1 VIQGVLAPALA
12 LWQAIVLGVVQGL
25 TEFLPVSS
33 SGHLVLFPWLFGWQ
47 DPGLTFDVALHLG
60 TFVAVLLFF
69 WRDLWQMAEALVR
82 GFAARAPLAEP
93 DARLGALIVLGSIPA
108 ALVGF
113 VADDPI
119 EGFFHRPEA
128 AKLALVVIAASLI
141 VVGLLMALAERVARH
156 QRTLKD
162 IGWRDAALIGLA
174 QAAALIPG
182 VSRSGSTITA
192 GLFRDLRRETAARF
206 SFLLSLPATAGAA
219 LKKVLDIVQAGGL
232 AADDQVP
239 VVAGTFTAGLVGYA
253 CIAFLLRYLQRSST
267 VIFTIYR
274 VALGVLV
281 LGLVLVR

>member
-162 IGWRDAALIGLA
+162 IGWRDAALVGLA

-239 VVAGTFTAGLVGYA
+239 FVAGAFTAGLVGYA

-281 LGLVLVR
+281 LGLALVR

>member
-119 EGFFHRPEA
+119 EGVFHRPEA

-239 VVAGTFTAGLVGYA
+239 FVAGTFTAGLVGYA

-281 LGLVLVR
+281 LGLALVR